1 MFYRCQN
8 KSALQAMLTEEYKLK
23 RHKQTKVSIQMTVIS
38 WSLEFLTGLLSMTA
52 MYLSRNEETNVDVI
66 AVIVIVDT
74 SLNFILIPSTYVF
87 NNEMNKTFIMAEGWW
102 KIITRCFR
110 PNRVHSAAPGNIY
123 ELDENIN

>member
-1 MFYRCQN
+1 
-8 KSALQAMLTEEYKLK
+8 MLTEEYKLK

-38 WSLEFLTGLLSMTA
+38 WSIEFLTGLLNMSA
-52 MYLSRNEETNVDVI
+52 MYMSRDEETNVDVI

-74 SLNFILIPSTYVF
+74 LLNFILIPSTYVF

-110 PNRVHSAAPGNIY
+110 RIKVHPATP
-123 ELDENIN
+123 